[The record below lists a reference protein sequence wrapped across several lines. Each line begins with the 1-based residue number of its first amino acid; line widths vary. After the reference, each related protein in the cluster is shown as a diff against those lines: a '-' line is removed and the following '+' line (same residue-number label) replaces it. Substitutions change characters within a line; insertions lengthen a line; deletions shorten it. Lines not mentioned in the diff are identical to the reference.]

1 MIEINNFENLP
12 QIKTKIQLKA
22 KILQDYF
29 YNCASFRI
37 MYSLSPDI
45 NIKKKKDENYI
56 IYTNLNHTC
65 YLITCEIDKLKISTY
80 NIIIPINLKYA
91 FKFCY
96 YTSGIL
102 TTIGFMNYQKNST
115 TFEIDIQC
123 KESVDNFFNT
133 ILVETGIDLKNFFL
147 KIKDAITA
155 QFLLFAL

>member
-1 MIEINNFENLP
+1 MIEINNFKNLP
-12 QIKTKIQLKA
+12 QIKTRIQLKA
-22 KILQDYF
+22 KVLQDYF
-29 YNCASFRI
+29 YNCASFKI

-45 NIKKKKDENYI
+45 NIQKKKDENYI
-56 IYTNLNHTC
+56 IYTNLNHVC

-115 TFEIDIQC
+115 TFEIDMQC
-123 KESVDNFFNT
+123 KKDVDNFFNM
-133 ILVETGIDLKNFFL
+133 ILVETGIDFKFFYL
-147 KIKDAITA
+147 KIKDVITA